1 MAETRGALDM
11 VRAKL
16 NVTWDDDATDARLSD
31 VVATVTPRLNAR
43 LGFQASHEF
52 APGDADMGLFL
63 DACLYEFS
71 DAFDEFLT
79 SYADELNQSRLVH
92 ITCDGGGSDAAAQG

>member
-1 MAETRGALDM
+1 MAEARTARDM
-11 VRAKL
+11 VLAKL
-16 NVTWDDDATDARLSD
+16 NVTWSDAGTDARVAD
-31 VVATVTPRLNAR
+31 VIDVVTPRLNAR
-43 LGFQASHEF
+43 LGLPASHAF

-92 ITCDGGGSDAAAQG
+92 VTCGGGGSDAAAQG